1 MVSSTPEWA
10 SYVRPAVHSIDSEKV
25 EMSTGTIVIIVVVVV
40 VVLAVVALVLRPQ
53 MQRRRLQ
60 QKFGPE
66 YDRTVESAE
75 GRRDAER
82 ELAQREKR
90 HAGFDLRP
98 LSADDR
104 ERYTREW
111 ADVQERFVDAPAEAV
126 TAADSLVTDLMA
138 ARGYPTEGYEQQLSD
153 LSVEHS
159 TTLEHYRSAHDI
171 TERHTRDEASTEDL
185 RNAMVHYRSLFE
197 DLLRDGSGDHDT
209 DETVAAE
216 HETSKVRADEPN
228 VDPADETTDFGT
240 DHDVDPATDVDG
252 RATEEAPRG
261 RVRRS

>member
-1 MVSSTPEWA
+1 
-10 SYVRPAVHSIDSEKV
+10 
-25 EMSTGTIVIIVVVVV
+25 MSTGTIVIIVVVVV

-66 YDRTVESAE
+66 YDRTVESADD
-75 GRRDAER
+75 RRDAER

-98 LSADDR
+98 LSADER

-159 TTLEHYRSAHDI
+159 TTLGHYRSAHDI
-171 TERHTRDEASTEDL
+171 SGKHTRGEASTEDL
-185 RNAMVHYRSLFE
+185 RNAVTHYRSLV
-197 DLLRDGSGDHDT
+197 DALVRDT
-209 DETVAAE
+209 DQDRPSRSGQGGSEQDIP
-216 HETSKVRADEPN
+216 RARRNRDES
-228 VDPADETTDFGT
+228 AR
-240 DHDVDPATDVDG
+240 VDG
-252 RATEEAPRG
+252 RVDE
-261 RVRRS
+261 RVEGKETRA